1 MIKIMNTIR
10 PDKCMECNTDR
21 CIELYDIY
29 DKPVNYTYLVD
40 MYERGNNQNIIE
52 KFDNRQLS
60 YMKCKRCGKQYCIDW
75 RNRTLPI
82 PIRAFWYL
90 DHFLNINYGNR

>member
-1 MIKIMNTIR
+1 MVKIMNIIR
-10 PDKCMECNTDR
+10 PDKCMECKTDR

-40 MYERGNNQNIIE
+40 MYERGKREDIIDRLD
-52 KFDNRQLS
+52 KRQLS

-75 RNRTLPI
+75 RDRSLPI
-82 PIRAFWYL
+82 PIRAFWYIDNFL
-90 DHFLNINYGNR
+90 DSNYNKR